1 MSSLREPGV
10 AAEPADGGHNFVVVA
25 GRLPV
30 DRVEEPDGETSWRPS
45 PGGLVTALEPVMRE
59 AGGVWIGWSG
69 DAGPAPG
76 PFEANG
82 FSPVGIGLSPGG
94 GPDFYEGFLNATLD
108 RLVRRCGPGARAV
121 RGQRLVPGR
130 DRPVR
135 RGGPGLLRGFLQRH
149 AVAAVPR
156 RHRAAAVPPPLVGSV
171 RRGQPAV
178 RGSGRHARGPRRDRV
193 DPRLSAPA
201 RPPDA
206 PRPAQRRPDR
216 LLQPHPVPRL

>member
-30 DRVEEPDGETSWRPS
+30 DRVEEPGGETGWRPS

-82 FSPVGIGLSPGG
+82 LSLGG
-94 GPDFYEGFLNATLD
+94 GGLAPQGGRGLYAGFLKATT
-108 RLVRRCGPGARAV
+108 GAA
-121 RGQRLVPGR
+121 
-130 DRPVR
+130 
-135 RGGPGLLRGFLQRH
+135 
-149 AVAAVPR
+149 
-156 RHRAAAVPPPLVGSV
+156 
-171 RRGQPAV
+171 
-178 RGSGRHARGPRRDRV
+178 
-193 DPRLSAPA
+193 
-201 RPPDA
+201 
-206 PRPAQRRPDR
+206 
-216 LLQPHPVPRL
+216 